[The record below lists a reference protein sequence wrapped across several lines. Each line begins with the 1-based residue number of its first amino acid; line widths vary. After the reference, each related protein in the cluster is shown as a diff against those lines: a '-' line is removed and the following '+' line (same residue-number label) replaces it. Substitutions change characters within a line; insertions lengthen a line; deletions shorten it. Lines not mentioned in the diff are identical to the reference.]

1 MKYSEYEYIQKNEE
15 RMCHKHFLQQDYYRI
30 FVIKNAIDFFYFAY
44 VNTQLFVL
52 KSMFAK
58 VFCKVLA
65 YWGKV
70 NLVLK
75 APLATTE

>member
-1 MKYSEYEYIQKNEE
+1 
-15 RMCHKHFLQQDYYRI
+15 MCHKHFLQQYYYHI

-65 YWGKV
+65 Y
-70 NLVLK
+70 
-75 APLATTE
+75 